1 MPTVKVRNLKNKE
14 VGEVS
19 LADAVFGVELNES
32 LIHAALMNYQANG
45 RQGTSATKTRGN
57 VSGSGRKL
65 WKQKGTGRA
74 RIASLRSP
82 LWKGGGNVHGP
93 QPRDWSYQMPK
104 KMRRGALRSA
114 LSERLR
120 EGNLIVI
127 DGFEFKNPK
136 TSEFL
141 GAMGTL
147 GLSDKKTR
155 TKTLIIDSLDNLN
168 LILSSRNV
176 EKTKVTNSFG
186 LNIYDI
192 IYHEKLLISKAALEE
207 LSALLDP
214 KRETGKAEET
224 VEAKPK
230 AKKEAA
236 APAEAEVVAEVVEEL
251 PGPRQRDERGGL
263 QDGQTQGQ
271 VAGVLRDLRLAGLAL
286 LAELLEAGDHDSEQL
301 QDDRRGDVRHDAERE
316 DRQVQQRPA
325 GEQVQQVE
333 YAAAGAGVVHRF
345 ETRLHVGVGHTG
357 ARQGGAQPVQRDHR
371 YCEQQFLA
379 QVRRPER
386 TGKGGEQLLPPAR
399 GYRRVRRVGERHR
412 SGRPISLAGN
422 GL

>member
-19 LADAVFGVELNES
+19 LADAVFGADLNES

-93 QPRDWSYQMPK
+93 QPRDWSYKMPK

-120 EGNLIVI
+120 EGNVIVI
-127 DGFEFKNPK
+127 DAFEFATPRTKD
-136 TSEFL
+136 FL
-141 GAMGTL
+141 AAVGTL
-147 GLSDKKTR
+147 GLIENDR
-155 TKTLIIDSLDNLN
+155 RAKTLVIDSLDNAN

-192 IYHEKLLISKAALEE
+192 IYHEKLLISKAAVEE
-207 LSALLDP
+207 LNQLLDP
-214 KRETGKAEET
+214 KREGAKEKDEAP
-224 VEAKPK
+224 VKEAKPK
-230 AKKEAA
+230 KAAKPA
-236 APAEAEVVAEVVEEL
+236 AEAVKEEA
-251 PGPRQRDERGGL
+251 PK
-263 QDGQTQGQ
+263 
-271 VAGVLRDLRLAGLAL
+271 
-286 LAELLEAGDHDSEQL
+286 
-301 QDDRRGDVRHDAERE
+301 
-316 DRQVQQRPA
+316 
-325 GEQVQQVE
+325 
-333 YAAAGAGVVHRF
+333 AA
-345 ETRLHVGVGHTG
+345 
-357 ARQGGAQPVQRDHR
+357 
-371 YCEQQFLA
+371 
-379 QVRRPER
+379 
-386 TGKGGEQLLPPAR
+386 
-399 GYRRVRRVGERHR
+399 
-412 SGRPISLAGN
+412 
-422 GL
+422 

>member
-14 VGEVS
+14 VGEVT
-19 LADAVFGVELNES
+19 LPDAVFGVELNEA
-32 LIHAALMNYQANG
+32 LIHSAVMNYQANG
-45 RQGTSATKTRGN
+45 RAGTSATKTRGN

-127 DGFEFKNPK
+127 DEFGFESPK
-136 TSEFL
+136 TKDFL

-147 GLSDKKTR
+147 ALSDGKKAV
-155 TKTLIIDSLDNLN
+155 KTLIVDSLDNRN

-192 IYHEKLLISKAALEE
+192 IYHERLLISRTALDE
-207 LSALLDP
+207 LSELLDP
-214 KRETGKAEET
+214 KRENGKGGTVVEEAPAEE
-224 VEAKPK
+224 KPK
-230 AKKEAA
+230 AKKAAKPKAEKPVKETKAAKEETAA
-236 APAEAEVVAEVVEEL
+236 AAEAKSDDIAVEAEEVKAKETVVEAQE
-251 PGPRQRDERGGL
+251 PTTAES
-263 QDGQTQGQ
+263 
-271 VAGVLRDLRLAGLAL
+271 GVD
-286 LAELLEAGDHDSEQL
+286 Q
-301 QDDRRGDVRHDAERE
+301 
-316 DRQVQQRPA
+316 
-325 GEQVQQVE
+325 
-333 YAAAGAGVVHRF
+333 AAADEEATK
-345 ETRLHVGVGHTG
+345 EAT
-357 ARQGGAQPVQRDHR
+357 DN
-371 YCEQQFLA
+371 E
-379 QVRRPER
+379 
-386 TGKGGEQLLPPAR
+386 
-399 GYRRVRRVGERHR
+399 
-412 SGRPISLAGN
+412 
-422 GL
+422 